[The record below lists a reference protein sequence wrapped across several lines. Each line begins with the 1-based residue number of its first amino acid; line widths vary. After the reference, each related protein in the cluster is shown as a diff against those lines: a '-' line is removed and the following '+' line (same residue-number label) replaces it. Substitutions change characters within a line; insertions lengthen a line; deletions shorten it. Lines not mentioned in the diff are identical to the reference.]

1 MLSRSGAGE
10 TLQPCRVGRRGMH
23 ENSTHAAIAE
33 IAAAERIDE
42 SYVGRVLRL
51 TLQAPDIVEA
61 LLDGKYVSRLQ
72 LSDLLHPLPVIRA
85 EQWANLENALLIRT
99 HFRADLTH
107 VCDCQP
113 VPPSCP
119 PSDAKPSALACTA
132 SARESVGVARRT
144 SDIALPMA

>member
-1 MLSRSGAGE
+1 MGSMF
-10 TLQPCRVGRRGMH
+10 P
-23 ENSTHAAIAE
+23 
-33 IAAAERIDE
+33 
-42 SYVGRVLRL
+42 
-51 TLQAPDIVEA
+51 
-61 LLDGKYVSRLQ
+61 RLQ

-132 SARESVGVARRT
+132 SARGLSRRSSKNLRYSTADGV
-144 SDIALPMA
+144 